1 MNTFVRLLVL
11 VALVGVSIAPALAQ
25 GPTAGPPAEQERMV
39 RMMTMMG
46 EMWEQMRQM
55 QELMREYREL
65 RESRNGDGLKEAA
78 DQRRE
83 TPLKKPE
90 SAEARDAAP
99 PLGGSSPPAAAKL
112 PTPTVTSGP
121 AAKTLADAHEWLL
134 ERLAK
139 LSQPQAPK

>member
-1 MNTFVRLLVL
+1 MP
-11 VALVGVSIAPALAQ
+11 I
-25 GPTAGPPAEQERMV
+25 
-39 RMMTMMG
+39 
-46 EMWEQMRQM
+46 
-55 QELMREYREL
+55 
-65 RESRNGDGLKEAA
+65 
-78 DQRRE
+78 
-83 TPLKKPE
+83 KKPE

-99 PLGGSSPPAAAKL
+99 SAGGSSPPAAKL